1 MKYVRYDEKT
11 KEILGYYDD
20 EIHESIPTPSV
31 SVSDE
36 IWLRAV
42 QTNATH
48 IDPLTLELSVK
59 ERKLDIEELRLA
71 KLNELRNWASL
82 MAEKCRIDLKN
93 FGAIDGGYEYLTNAA
108 VMKNNYE
115 WLPKKEFRMYNGE
128 FVPVTLQD
136 LERIEKAIG
145 IAGIMLKNLK
155 WQYEAAI
162 TKAKSKE
169 ELEAISFSQTI
180 EIDLDKDNK

>member
-1 MKYVRYDEKT
+1 MKRYKNESGEIFAYDDDVSKELLKQRIQELGLIPLT
-11 KEILGYYDD
+11 KKELEELDKPKEI
-20 EIHESIPTPSV
+20 TV
-31 SVSDE
+31 
-36 IWLRAV
+36 
-42 QTNATH
+42 
-48 IDPLTLELSVK
+48 
-59 ERKLDIEELRLA
+59 EELRLA

-82 MAEKCRIDLKN
+82 MAEKSRIDLKN

-162 TKAKSKE
+162 TKAKRKE

>member
-1 MKYVRYDEKT
+1 MKYVRYDEKEQ
-11 KEILGYYDD
+11 EILGYYDD
-20 EIHESIPTPSV
+20 EIHKNIPTPSV

-36 IWLRAV
+36 IWHRAV

-59 ERKLDIEELRLA
+59 ERKLDIEDLRLT
-71 KLNELRNWASL
+71 KLNELRNWATK
-82 MAEKCRIDLKN
+82 MAEKSAINLKG
-93 FGAIDGGYEYLTNAA
+93 FGVIDGGYEYLTNAA

-145 IAGIMLKNLK
+145 IAGIFLKNLK
-155 WQYEAAI
+155 WQYENTI
-162 TKAKSKE
+162 SKAKSKE
-169 ELEAISFSQTI
+169 ELEAITFTDII

>member
-1 MKYVRYDEKT
+1 MKYARYDEKT
-11 KEILGYYDD
+11 NEILGYYDD
-20 EIHESIPTPSV
+20 EIHKNIPTPSI
-31 SVSDE
+31 SISDE
-36 IWLRAV
+36 IWRRAV

>member
-1 MKYVRYDEKT
+1 MKYARYDEKT
-11 KEILGYYDD
+11 NEILGYYDD

-36 IWLRAV
+36 IWHRAV

-59 ERKLDIEELRLA
+59 ERELDIEELRLA
-71 KLNELRNWASL
+71 KLNELQNWASL
-82 MAEKCRIDLKN
+82 MAEKSRIDLKN

-115 WLPKKEFRMYNGE
+115 WLPKKEFRMHNDE

-145 IAGIMLKNLK
+145 IAGIFLKNLK
-155 WQYEAAI
+155 WQYESAI
-162 TKAKSKE
+162 SKAKSKE

>member
-1 MKYVRYDEKT
+1 MKRYKNESGEIFAYDDDVSKELLKQRIQELGLIPLT
-11 KEILGYYDD
+11 KKELEELDKPKEI
-20 EIHESIPTPSV
+20 TV
-31 SVSDE
+31 
-36 IWLRAV
+36 
-42 QTNATH
+42 
-48 IDPLTLELSVK
+48 
-59 ERKLDIEELRLA
+59 EELRLA

-82 MAEKCRIDLKN
+82 MAEKSRIDLKN

-155 WQYEAAI
+155 WRYEAAI
-162 TKAKSKE
+162 NKAKSKE

>member
-1 MKYVRYDEKT
+1 MKRYKNESGEIFAYDDDVSKELLKQRIKELGLIPLT
-11 KEILGYYDD
+11 KKELEDLNKPKEISL
-20 EIHESIPTPSV
+20 
-31 SVSDE
+31 
-36 IWLRAV
+36 A
-42 QTNATH
+42 
-48 IDPLTLELSVK
+48 
-59 ERKLDIEELRLA
+59 ELRLNKLA
-71 KLNELRNWASL
+71 SLNEWATK
-82 MAEKCRIDLKN
+82 MAEKSRIDLKN

-162 TKAKSKE
+162 AKAKSKE